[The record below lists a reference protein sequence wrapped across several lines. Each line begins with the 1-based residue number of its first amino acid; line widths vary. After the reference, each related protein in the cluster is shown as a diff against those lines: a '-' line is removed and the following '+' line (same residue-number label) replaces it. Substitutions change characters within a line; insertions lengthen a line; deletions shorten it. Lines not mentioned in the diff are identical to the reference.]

1 MEINIKIENLPKSKI
16 KISSTVLA
24 ADFEAYYQKAL
35 EGIIEQAELPGF
47 RKGKAPKEM
56 VEKQVGE
63 HHIIDEAAE
72 LIMNEAYL
80 KAIKENKL
88 DLIGDPEAKIKK
100 AARNNDFEFEI
111 ESYVLPSIKLPDY
124 KKVAAK
130 TKLSAVEVKEN
141 EVEDS
146 IKWLQN
152 SLARFTE
159 KIGTADEGDWVQL
172 SIKINDEKESKDA
185 FVLGKGG
192 LLKEIE
198 DQIKGMQQG
207 QSKDFEFDFKNGEK
221 AKCHVALNDLK
232 SVSLPEANDEFA
244 QSVGPYKGLAE
255 LKEEIHNDL
264 LKNKTAAE
272 LEKTVGQVLTEV
284 AKDVEMDIPGI
295 LIEREMIAQM
305 EEAKKRITQDGDM
318 TFEEYLAKVKKTE
331 KELLESMR
339 PATEKKI
346 KEYFI
351 LKEVQR
357 AENISATDDEIE
369 AELMKVYSRYPELE
383 SQTSVDRQNLIEYTK
398 DRIESEKTFKKFEEY
413 LGK

>member
-24 ADFEAYYQKAL
+24 ADFEAYYQRAL
-35 EGIIEQAELPGF
+35 EKIVEQAELPGF

-63 HHIIDEAAE
+63 HHILDEAAE
-72 LIMNEAYL
+72 LVMNAAYL
-80 KAIKENKL
+80 KAIKGNKL

-100 AARNNDFEFEI
+100 VARNNDFEFEI
-111 ESYVLPSIKLPDY
+111 ESYVLPAIKLPDY

-130 TKLSAVEVKEN
+130 TKLSVVEVKEN

-207 QSKDFEFDFKNGEK
+207 QSKEFEFDFKNGEK
-221 AKCHVALNDLK
+221 AKCRVALNDLK

-272 LEKTVGQVLTEV
+272 LEKAVGQVLTEV
-284 AKDVEMDIPGI
+284 AKDVEMEIPGI
-295 LIEREMIAQM
+295 LIEREMLAQM
-305 EEAKKRITQDGDM
+305 EEAKKRITQDGEM
-318 TFEEYLAKVKKTE
+318 TFEEYLSKVKKTE

-351 LKEVQR
+351 LKEVQK

>member
-221 AKCHVALNDLK
+221 AKCHVVLNDLK

>member
-264 LKNKTAAE
+264 LKNKTAAG